1 MSEQQE
7 LPLFLTGSDLLPPV
21 LFRYALT
28 DRIFYFNAMNSV
40 HFCSIMLRSNQ
51 MHYLS
56 KT

>member
-28 DRIFYFNAMNSV
+28 DRILFTARYEVNIGM
-40 HFCSIMLRSNQ
+40 
-51 MHYLS
+51 
-56 KT
+56 